1 MNRITIIPHL
11 EIAGIF
17 EAKAENAIA
26 TTVTEALQ
34 NRHSKYN
41 DIHDSILHFIL
52 IGHEFYDERD
62 DAPIEHN
69 VIQGFELAGVKS
81 ALLTIFAMSRREII
95 THRACQNF
103 YSAKEDFGK
112 LTINDELDRFTERLL
127 KNEYIT
133 NEPRIFTLLT
143 TKMTKQEKTLVRIQ
157 NLNFVFKISIDKGT
171 LMRNFDLFT
180 CETLKK

>member
-157 NLNFVFKISIDKGT
+157 NLNFAFKISIDKGSAIKA
-171 LMRNFDLFT
+171 L
-180 CETLKK
+180 

>member
-1 MNRITIIPHL
+1 MRTVMNRITIIPHL

-112 LTINDELDRFTERLL
+112 ITINDELDRFTERLL

-157 NLNFVFKISIDKGT
+157 NLNFAFKISIDKGSAFKA
-171 LMRNFDLFT
+171 L
-180 CETLKK
+180 

>member
-157 NLNFVFKISIDKGT
+157 NLNFAFKISIDKGSAFKA
-171 LMRNFDLFT
+171 L
-180 CETLKK
+180 